1 MYLSKLK
8 SKINYALVKTLSYR
22 LFASSFTFILVYLS
36 TGYFEIGLTLS
47 LLELIFKPFLY
58 FFHEIIWLNLENQRK
73 MKMKSFVQPNLIEEV
88 LPIIK
93 YEKEQLLKQKGI
105 CVWFT
110 GLSGSGKSTLAKL
123 LEKKLF
129 ELGYK
134 TVLLDGDNT
143 RLNLNKDLGFS
154 LEDRSENIRR
164 IAEVSKLFNDAGI
177 ITISCFISPTNQ
189 IRELARSIVGIDNF
203 YLIYTNSS
211 IQTCIER
218 DTKGLYKKAIENKV
232 PDFTGISSPFELPI
246 HDYKEISTQ
255 IPIEESFQNLYNYI
269 KPLIKFNS

>member
-1 MYLSKLK
+1 MYLSKLR
-8 SKINYALVKTLSYR
+8 SKINSALAKTLSYR
-22 LFASSFTFILVYLS
+22 LFASSLTFILVYFS
-36 TGYFEIGLTLS
+36 TGHFEIGLTLS
-47 LLELIFKPFLY
+47 LLELLFKPFLY
-58 FFHEIIWLNLENQRK
+58 FFHEIIWMYIENHRK
-73 MKMKSFVQPNLIEEV
+73 KKKKSFVQPNLKEEI

-93 YEKEQLLKQKGI
+93 FEKEQLLKQKGI
-105 CVWFT
+105 SIWFT

-143 RLNLNKDLGFS
+143 RLKLNKDLGFS
-154 LEDRSENIRR
+154 LEDRTENIRR

-189 IRELARSIVGIDNF
+189 IRELARSIVSIDNF

-232 PDFTGISSPFELPI
+232 PDFTGISSPFEVPS
-246 HDYKEISTQ
+246 HDCKEISTQ
-255 IPIEESFQNLYNYI
+255 ISIEESFQNLYNYI
-269 KPLIKFNS
+269 KPHLKLDS